1 MPQDWE
7 DLALTS
13 HYNTAVAIKAALEA
27 GAVADAMTGL
37 EELIDALSRSDERA
51 IKMYLVRLM
60 QHIIKWKAQAERR
73 SPSWVATI
81 REARQQVRELQEEN
95 PRFTA
100 ARIQTWWDRLS
111 ASAVNE
117 AERDMNQE
125 IPHPPILTWD
135 EVFETRY
142 ELEKGQR

>member
-1 MPQDWE
+1 
-7 DLALTS
+7 
-13 HYNTAVAIKAALEA
+13 VAIKAALEA
-27 GAVADAMTGL
+27 GAMADAMTGL

-51 IKMYLVRLM
+51 IKVYLVRLR
-60 QHIIKWKAQAERR
+60 QHIIKWKVQAERR
-73 SPSWVATI
+73 SPNWMATI

-100 ARIQTWWDRLS
+100 ARLQTWWDRLS

-125 IPHPPILTWD
+125 SPPPPTLTWD
-135 EVFETRY
+135 EVFETLY

>member
-73 SPSWVATI
+73 S
-81 REARQQVRELQEEN
+81 ELGGN
-95 PRFTA
+95 DSRSAPA
-100 ARIQTWWDRLS
+100 GPGAPGGKSPLYCCRIQTWWDRLS

-135 EVFETRY
+135 EVFETPY